1 LSTPARIDQVI
12 PSIIEHDAVSNHAF
26 EAQRLLRELGFQSEI
41 YAEIL
46 GPGVEGRVRP
56 VSQLAEYASRER
68 WLLYQCSIG
77 SPVADAFA
85 ADPGNKLLDYHNITP
100 AELVERWIPPLAEES
115 RLGRRQLAELAPL
128 VPYAIADSEFNA
140 AELRA
145 FGFARAEVVSVLI
158 ESANLEM
165 VADAETLDR
174 LELAK
179 SGGGSDWLFV
189 GQVAPHKAQHDIVA
203 ALACYRKAYDDR
215 ARLHLVGRPMGSA
228 YLDSVARFA
237 DSLDL
242 AAAVELPGSVIA
254 AQLSAYYDSA
264 DVFVCLS
271 HHEGFCVPIVEAMA
285 RGLSVV
291 ASDVAAVPGT
301 LGDAGVLLRRRDP
314 AYVAA
319 AVHELLEDRATRA
332 SLVRRGLERAKLFSL
347 EAARES
353 FRRAITEAVSEGHA

>member
-1 LSTPARIDQVI
+1 VSESARIDQLI
-12 PSIIEHDAVSNHAF
+12 PSIIEHDAVSNHTF
-26 EAQRLLRELGFQSEI
+26 EAQRLLRELGFESEI
-41 YAEIL
+41 YAETL

-56 VSQLAEYASRER
+56 VSRLGEYASPAR

-77 SPVADAFA
+77 SPVAEAFA
-85 ADPGNKLLDYHNITP
+85 ADPGRKLLDYHNITP

-115 RLGRRQLAELAPL
+115 RLGRRQLVELAPL

-140 AELRA
+140 AELREV
-145 FGFARAEVVSVLI
+145 GFARAEVVSVLI
-158 ESANLEM
+158 ESANLEV
-165 VADAETLDR
+165 VADGETLDR

-179 SGGGSDWLFV
+179 SDGGSDWLFV
-189 GQVAPHKAQHDIVA
+189 GQVAPHKAQHEIVA
-203 ALACYRKAYDDR
+203 ALACYRTAYADR
-215 ARLHLVGRPMGSA
+215 SRLHLVGRPMGSA
-228 YLDSVARFA
+228 YLDTVERFV

-242 AAAVELPGSVIA
+242 VSAVEFAGSLPA
-254 AQLSAYYDSA
+254 AELCAYYDSA

-291 ASDVAAVPGT
+291 AADAAAVPAT

-332 SLVRRGLERAKLFSL
+332 SLVRRGLERSKLFSL
-347 EAARES
+347 DAARAS
-353 FRRAITEAVSEGHA
+353 FRRAITEAVSERHA

>member
-1 LSTPARIDQVI
+1 VI
-12 PSIIEHDAVSNHAF
+12 PSIIEHDAVSNHTF

-41 YAEIL
+41 YAAIL

-56 VSQLAEYASRER
+56 VSQLGEYASAER

-85 ADPGNKLLDYHNITP
+85 ADPGKKLLDYHNITP
-100 AELVERWIPPLAEES
+100 AELVERWIPPLAAES
-115 RLGRRQLAELAPL
+115 RLGRQQLGELAPL
-128 VPYAIADSEFNA
+128 VGFAIADSEFNA
-140 AELRA
+140 AELRR

-158 ESANLEM
+158 ESANLEV
-165 VADAETLDR
+165 VADTATLDR
-174 LELAK
+174 LELAT
-179 SGGGSDWLFV
+179 SHGGSDWLFV
-189 GQVAPHKAQHDIVA
+189 GQVAPHKAQHEIVA
-203 ALACYRKAYDDR
+203 ALACYRKAYGEP

-228 YLDSVARFA
+228 YLDSVRTFA

-242 AAAVELPGSVIA
+242 ADAVELPGSVPA
-254 AQLSAYYDSA
+254 AELSAYYESA

-285 RGLSVV
+285 RGLAVV
-291 ASDVAAVPGT
+291 AADVAAVPGT

-347 EAARES
+347 EAAREA
-353 FRRAITEAVSEGHA
+353 FRSAITEAVGERHA